1 MRVLV
6 VEDETA
12 LASALK
18 KILESN
24 HILTDVAHDG
34 IEGQMLADHDAY
46 DVIVLD
52 LMLPGKSGLDI
63 LQSIRQAGKNVPVLL
78 LTARDSTAD
87 KVKGLN
93 MGADDY
99 VVKPFVTEE
108 LVARIQALG
117 RRPWEVYKGKDISFA
132 NLILD
137 TKSGELLVDQER
149 VKLTAK
155 EAQLLEMFLR
165 SPGVTISKEQ
175 ILDRIW
181 GFDSYVMENSV
192 EIYIHYIR
200 KKIKKSQAEI
210 KTKRGMGYYIREK
223 ADAES

>member
-1 MRVLV
+1 MRVLI
-6 VEDETA
+6 VEDEVA

-63 LQSIRQAGKNVPVLL
+63 LQAIRRAGKNVPVLL

-99 VVKPFVTEE
+99 LVKPFVTEE

-132 NLILD
+132 DLILD
-137 TKSGELLVDQER
+137 TKSGELLVDQQR

-165 SPGVTISKEQ
+165 NPGVTISKEQ

-210 KTKRGMGYYIREK
+210 KTKRGMGYFIREK
-223 ADAES
+223 ADAKT

>member
-1 MRVLV
+1 
-6 VEDETA
+6 
-12 LASALK
+12 
-18 KILESN
+18 
-24 HILTDVAHDG
+24 
-34 IEGQMLADHDAY
+34 
-46 DVIVLD
+46 
-52 LMLPGKSGLDI
+52 
-63 LQSIRQAGKNVPVLL
+63 
-78 LTARDSTAD
+78 
-87 KVKGLN
+87 
-93 MGADDY
+93 
-99 VVKPFVTEE
+99 VKPFVTEE

-132 NLILD
+132 DLILD
-137 TKSGELLVDQER
+137 TKSGELLVDQQR

-165 SPGVTISKEQ
+165 NPGVTISKEQ

-210 KTKRGMGYYIREK
+210 KTKRGMGYFIREK
-223 ADAES
+223 ADAKT

>member
-1 MRVLV
+1 VRVLI
-6 VEDETA
+6 VEDEVA

-63 LQSIRQAGKNVPVLL
+63 LQAIRRAGKNVPVLL

-132 NLILD
+132 DLILD
-137 TKSGELLVDQER
+137 TKSGELLVDQQR

-165 SPGVTISKEQ
+165 NPGVTISKEQ

-210 KTKRGMGYYIREK
+210 KTKRGMGYFIREK
-223 ADAES
+223 ADAKT